1 MSIQPASQEWAHRPN
16 SKTSAPRVVD
26 NESGERSADALV
38 LVRRLD
44 VGVNQDHQVVTQL
57 ILGGAD
63 DLIVE
68 LGLIAPLEQVVCHRQ
83 VHSSQLCQRI
93 Y

>member
-1 MSIQPASQEWAHRPN
+1 MPIEPASQEWAHRAN
-16 SKTSAPRVVD
+16 SKASAPRVID

-38 LVRRLD
+38 LVRWLNVSVD
-44 VGVNQDHQVVTQL
+44 QDHQIVTQL

-68 LGLIAPLEQVVCHRQ
+68 YGLIAPLEQVVSHRQ
-83 VHSSQLCQRI
+83 VHSLQLCQSI